1 VEEAVRKVD
10 TLIAFKDDDNVSS
23 RQTRVRVKRAAGEGK
38 GKRYGDIDQGGKF
51 KPITQGTTFF

>member
-10 TLIAFKDDDNVSS
+10 TVIAFKDDDNVSS

-38 GKRYGDIDQGGKF
+38 RYGDIDQEGKF
-51 KPITQGTTFF
+51 KSITQGTTFF